1 MCSSIGSRSSS
12 LAGRAICPLR
22 SASDLN
28 EGDVACQKSPK
39 RVIFPSLP
47 TSPLPLPLPSPL
59 PLLLF
64 PPPSPSHSPPSPPPL
79 PSSLIPT
86 ERERKRVYVFAY
98 DPSML
103 LFTAPTAMRMPS
115 PLHSGS
121 SLEVSQQPL
130 FRPSFSPLCR
140 MAAWLGTFQA
150 AMEAG
155 LRTIS
160 YGDRRCFLSVQ
171 FPPRCFARCLVR
183 HCISNTF
190 STLFRIAM
198 NTFSRLVRNTT
209 S

>member
-64 PPPSPSHSPPSPPPL
+64 PPPSPSPSPPSPPPL

-86 ERERKRVYVFAY
+86 ERERESVFTC
-98 DPSML
+98 L
-103 LFTAPTAMRMPS
+103 RMT
-115 PLHSGS
+115 
-121 SLEVSQQPL
+121 
-130 FRPSFSPLCR
+130 RACSFSPLRQQCVCPR
-140 MAAWLGTFQA
+140 LCILALLW
-150 AMEAG
+150 
-155 LRTIS
+155 RS
-160 YGDRRCFLSVQ
+160 PSSLSSA
-171 FPPRCFARCLVR
+171 PP
-183 HCISNTF
+183 
-190 STLFRIAM
+190 
-198 NTFSRLVRNTT
+198 SRLCAEWQRGWAPSRPPWRPAYVRFLMVTEDVF
-209 S
+209 